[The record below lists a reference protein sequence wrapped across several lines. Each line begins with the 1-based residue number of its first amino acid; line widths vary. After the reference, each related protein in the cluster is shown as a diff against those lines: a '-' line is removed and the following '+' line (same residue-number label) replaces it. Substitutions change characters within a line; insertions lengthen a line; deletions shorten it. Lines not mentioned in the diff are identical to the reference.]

1 MRVNL
6 NRVIHFLE
14 NFFGE
19 NAIVADLLDL
29 EQAAIR
35 LETAP
40 TRIALTDS
48 QRAELTEISQSRSL
62 PAGCLPRDRRPGGAP

>member
-29 EQAAIR
+29 EQAAIG
-35 LETAP
+35 LEPDSSQGRQVAQ
-40 TRIALTDS
+40 AL
-48 QRAELTEISQSRSL
+48 ANIKIEIESS
-62 PAGCLPRDRRPGGAP
+62 